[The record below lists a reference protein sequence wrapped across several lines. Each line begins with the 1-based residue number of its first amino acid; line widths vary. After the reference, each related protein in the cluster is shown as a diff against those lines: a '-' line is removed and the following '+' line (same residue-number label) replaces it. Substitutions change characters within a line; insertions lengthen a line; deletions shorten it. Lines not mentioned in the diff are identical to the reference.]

1 MEKTVIDKPS
11 YDNFETP
18 VLIICYNREAYIEA
32 QLDQIRK
39 VKPVNL
45 FIACDGPRNS
55 LDAVKVK
62 KVRERYLNLIDWECT
77 IQTNF
82 QEINHGCFK
91 GVKGALDWFFTYN
104 KEGIILEDDIIPT
117 IDFFLFMEVMLNTYR
132 ENNNVFCISGCNLGY
147 TTPDS
152 IFTSKIMNMWGWA
165 TWSDRFF
172 EVDFNI
178 LSWKKVSNKRWFLYK
193 KLRSTIFDFDWN
205 WIDYWIL
212 IFNDAVENERYTT
225 WDYQLI
231 YNQIV
236 SEKLTVFPGVN
247 LVRNLGFDED
257 ATHTKNEQHTAYNLK
272 THKLNWPIQIPVKLN
287 PNIDFYETVLK
298 ERWAYYKRPNWKY
311 YIGQII
317 KNCFNY

>member
-1 MEKTVIDKPS
+1 MIDKPS

-62 KVRERYLNLIDWECT
+62 KVRERYLNLIDWGCT

-193 KLRSTIFDFDWN
+193 KLRSTIFEF
-205 WIDYWIL
+205 
-212 IFNDAVENERYTT
+212 
-225 WDYQLI
+225 
-231 YNQIV
+231 
-236 SEKLTVFPGVN
+236 
-247 LVRNLGFDED
+247 
-257 ATHTKNEQHTAYNLK
+257 
-272 THKLNWPIQIPVKLN
+272 
-287 PNIDFYETVLK
+287 
-298 ERWAYYKRPNWKY
+298 
-311 YIGQII
+311 
-317 KNCFNY
+317 